1 MSKLTI
7 KQKRGG
13 AVNLYEVKLTVYV
26 HHQSEVEAKGYLY
39 TAMEDWGAN
48 GKIIAGVEFES
59 AEESTKRFFVSGV
72 VYPEQF
78 DILQEMKE

>member
-13 AVNLYEVKLTVYV
+13 AVNLYEVKMTVYI
-26 HHQSEVEAKGYLY
+26 HHESEKEAKGYLY
-39 TAMEDWGAN
+39 TAMEDWSAN
-48 GKIIAGVEFES
+48 SKIITGVEFES